1 MISEN
6 YDEGT
11 ITLDYAKVKYTQ
23 DLDSCQS
30 DNGECQVLTIETDDA
45 GGGKFYRMFTGSM
58 GWSFN
63 DLDELVSILK
73 DMQCR
78 TRVLK

>member
-6 YDEGT
+6 YDVDT
-11 ITLDYAKVKYTQ
+11 ITLDYVKVRYTQ
-23 DLDSCQS
+23 DVDACQE
-30 DNGECQVLTIETDDA
+30 DNGECQELTIETDDA

-63 DLDELVSILK
+63 DIDELVSILK

-78 TRVLK
+78 VRVSK

>member
-1 MISEN
+1 MINEN
-6 YDEGT
+6 YDRDNV
-11 ITLDYAKVKYTQ
+11 TLDYVKVKYTQ
-23 DLDSCQS
+23 DLDSCQE
-30 DNGECQVLTIETDDA
+30 DNGECQVLIIETDDA
-45 GGGKFYRMFTGSM
+45 GSGKFYRMFTGKM

-63 DLDELVSILK
+63 DIDELVSILK

>member
-1 MISEN
+1 MITEDYTN
-6 YDEGT
+6 NE
-11 ITLDYAKVKYTQ
+11 ITLDYVKVRYTQ
-23 DLDSCQS
+23 DVDSCQE
-30 DNGECQVLTIETDDA
+30 DNGECQELTIETDDA

-58 GWSFN
+58 GWSFS
-63 DLDELVSILK
+63 DIDELISILK

>member
-1 MISEN
+1 MISES
-6 YDEGT
+6 YDRDSV
-11 ITLDYAKVKYTQ
+11 TLDYAKVKYTQ

-58 GWSFN
+58 GWSFS
-63 DLDELVSILK
+63 DIVSILK

>member
-1 MISEN
+1 MISES

-11 ITLDYAKVKYTQ
+11 ITLDYVKVRYTQ
-23 DLDSCQS
+23 DLDSCQE
-30 DNGECQVLTIETDDA
+30 DNGECQELIIETDDA
-45 GGGKFYRMFTGSM
+45 GAGKFYRMFTGNK

-63 DLDELVSILK
+63 DIDELVSILN

>member
-1 MISEN
+1 MITEDYTN
-6 YDEGT
+6 NEV
-11 ITLDYAKVKYTQ
+11 TLEYAKVKYTQ
-23 DLDSCQS
+23 DLDSCQE

-45 GGGKFYRMFTGSM
+45 GSGKFYRMFTGSM

-63 DLDELVSILK
+63 DLDELISILK